1 MELNE
6 QLSKAIHLANKYH
19 EGQVDKSGLP
29 YILHPLHVMNNVDS
43 IEEKIVAVLHD
54 ILEDTILATGDLII
68 YGFDLEIVEAV
79 VTITRIKGE
88 PYANYLERVKSNE
101 LARIV
106 KLADLT
112 HNMDITRLHNP
123 TEKDYKRVEK
133 YKKAYKYL
141 KLWGDS
147 MINYNS
153 QVTKGSY
160 KIQFETDD
168 KKSYQK
174 VQDLIRELI
183 DRNEE
188 TEEEIITSFF
198 DLVK

>member
-1 MELNE
+1 
-6 QLSKAIHLANKYH
+6 
-19 EGQVDKSGLP
+19 
-29 YILHPLHVMNNVDS
+29 
-43 IEEKIVAVLHD
+43 
-54 ILEDTILATGDLII
+54 
-68 YGFDLEIVEAV
+68 
-79 VTITRIKGE
+79 
-88 PYANYLERVKSNE
+88 
-101 LARIV
+101 
-106 KLADLT
+106 
-112 HNMDITRLHNP
+112 
-123 TEKDYKRVEK
+123 
-133 YKKAYKYL
+133 
-141 KLWGDS
+141 